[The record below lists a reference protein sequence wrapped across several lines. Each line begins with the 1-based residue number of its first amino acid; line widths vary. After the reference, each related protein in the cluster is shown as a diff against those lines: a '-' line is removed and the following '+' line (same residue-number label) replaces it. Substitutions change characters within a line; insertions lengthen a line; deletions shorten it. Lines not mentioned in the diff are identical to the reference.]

1 MKKNFKKNFAF
12 LLVMALM
19 VNLLVGCSN
28 GSTKEATETPVIP
41 ASETSESTGA
51 DEIKD
56 ELVVGLSAEP
66 ATLDPHIQSGQATRL
81 IKQNL
86 YRGLVGFQDDE
97 KIGMELAESYTIS
110 ENSLVYT
117 FILKDD
123 VKFHDGSPV
132 TAEDVKFSIERIM
145 DEATGA
151 TFGNDFRLVVDKCEV
166 VDEKTINIML
176 KAPTAP
182 FIEML
187 ALPESVIVSKS
198 WTESNN
204 NDLNTK
210 PMGNGPYKFSS
221 WENGREIILTA
232 FEDFYKEGKPETKSL
247 RFVFIPDST
256 TRANALRTGEVDL
269 IDYVP
274 SNEVIAFENEDDI
287 ILDISEAPFMMLQ
300 FNCTSGPLADAKVRQ
315 AIAYAVDR
323 DGVINTAFMGKGT
336 PLYGF
341 PTRVGQNGY
350 DGKYENYFSKDL
362 EKAKALL
369 TEAGYPDGF
378 KTKILSTSTYSFHKD
393 TALVIQNSLKQIGIE
408 AEVELPDWATRI
420 ERSNTGDYE
429 ILVSGTAGNIV
440 DMDWTTNY
448 YLSGPTRMNSSPGF
462 SDPEIDRLLNLGRT
476 TLDEKEREE
485 IYDKF
490 RLRALEQSNFV
501 YLNYREQVFA
511 RADYVEGFKNL
522 DGILTYCSGIT
533 LENTSA
539 KK

>member
-1 MKKNFKKNFAF
+1 MKKNLKISFIF
-12 LLVMALM
+12 LLVMVLT
-19 VNLLVGCSN
+19 VSLFSGCSN
-28 GSTKEATETPVIP
+28 
-41 ASETSESTGA
+41 ETSKESKPVEQQEGEKLEETNA
-51 DEIKD
+51 EKRD

-66 ATLDPHIQSGQATRL
+66 ATLDPHIQSGQATRV
-81 IKQNL
+81 IKQNM
-86 YRGLVGFQDDE
+86 YRGLVGFQQDE
-97 KIGMELAESYTIS
+97 KIGMELADSYKIS
-110 ENSLVYT
+110 DDSLVYT
-117 FILKDD
+117 FKIKDNA
-123 VKFHDGSPV
+123 KFHDGSDV
-132 TAEDVKFSIERIM
+132 TAEDVKFSLERIM
-145 DEATGA
+145 AEDTKA
-151 TFGNDFRLVVDKCEV
+151 TFGNDFRLVVDKVEV
-166 VDEKTINIML
+166 VDNKTVDIML

-182 FIEML
+182 FLEML
-187 ALPESVIVSKS
+187 ALPESVVVSKS
-198 WTESNN
+198 WTESHN
-204 NDLNTK
+204 NDLHAN
-210 PMGNGPYKFSS
+210 PMGNGPYTFGS
-221 WENGREIILTA
+221 WENGREIVLTA
-232 FEDFYKEGKPETKSL
+232 FEGYYKEGKPETKSL
-247 RFVFIPDST
+247 RFVFIPDAT

-274 SNEVIAFENEDDI
+274 SNEVIAFEKEDNI

-300 FNCTSGPLADAKVRQ
+300 FNCTSGPLADARVRQ

-323 DGVINTAFMGKGT
+323 EGVINTAFMGRGT

-369 TEAGYPDGF
+369 AEAGYPDGF
-378 KTKILSTSTYSFHKD
+378 KTKILSTSTYGFHKD
-393 TALVIQNSLKQIGIE
+393 TALVIQDSLKQIGIE

-476 TLDEKEREE
+476 TLDEAERQK
-485 IYDKF
+485 IYDEF

-533 LENTSA
+533 IENA
-539 KK
+539 YVNE